1 MKKDKDLTQNE
12 TINDKIK
19 AIKKNATKFLIGGL
33 CATAVITGTCILACG
48 GIPAMTSAYVLGLSG
63 TVAGI
68 GTAVSIIG
76 SQLPKKVNIDKIKE
90 KFKAEKEQIDN
101 EKNEV
106 LEKRK
111 EKEHVEEGK
120 KLGLGNS
127 YTPKEELEALK
138 RKVLNQP
145 TQFNPTLE
153 NNVNKENINFELKNI
168 RNYFNQIN
176 IKLNSLNISQ
186 IPKEIGDYYK
196 QTQQIINTLI
206 AQGSN
211 ATNEQIEY
219 VYNII
224 EQYENKVNN
233 FLQTRTR

>member
-12 TINDKIK
+12 TVNDKIK

-48 GIPAMTSAYVLGLSG
+48 GIPAMTSAYVIGLSS

-68 GTAVSIIG
+68 GTAVSIVG
-76 SQLPKKVNIDKIKE
+76 SQLPKKININKIKE
-90 KFKAEKEQIDN
+90 KFKSEKEKTDN
-101 EKNEV
+101 ENNEV

-111 EKEHVEEGK
+111 EKKHAEDGK
-120 KLGLGNS
+120 KLGLEKS

-138 RKVLNQP
+138 RKILNQP

-153 NNVNKENINFELKNI
+153 NNVYNESFNNEIKNI
-168 RNYFNQIN
+168 KNYFSQIN

-186 IPKEIGDYYK
+186 IPKEIGDYHK
-196 QTQQIINTLI
+196 QTQKIINDLVLR
-206 AQGSN
+206 GSN
-211 ATNEQIEY
+211 ATNEQIKY

>member
-1 MKKDKDLTQNE
+1 
-12 TINDKIK
+12 
-19 AIKKNATKFLIGGL
+19 
-33 CATAVITGTCILACG
+33 
-48 GIPAMTSAYVLGLSG
+48 MTSAYVLGLSG

-186 IPKEIGDYYK
+186 IPKELGDYHK